1 MGNKNSIRDFT
12 YVEDVCSAFEKIYK
26 SKKFLGQ
33 VVNIGS
39 DQEIS
44 IKNIV
49 SKISKILSV
58 NLKIKKDKKRLR
70 PKLSEVERLRCNNKK
85 ILKYSA
91 GKPKYN
97 LDKGLLKL
105 IDWMKMEENLKKI
118 SKLNK
123 YTI

>member
-1 MGNKNSIRDFT
+1 M
-12 YVEDVCSAFEKIYK
+12 
-26 SKKFLGQ
+26 
-33 VVNIGS
+33 VNIGS

-44 IKNIV
+44 IKNLV

-85 ILKYSA
+85 ILKYSTW
-91 GKPKYN
+91 KPKFD
-97 LDKGLLKL
+97 LDKGLSKL
-105 IDWMKMEENLKKI
+105 IEWMTQEENLKKI
-118 SKLNK
+118 NKSNK